1 MRRSNQPNANGVRL
15 DCANAKPSLPA
26 NRKTP
31 SPAPSS
37 LVLSEHSVLLS
48 NQWQVST
55 AFSSPLLNFSIF
67 YTN

>member
-1 MRRSNQPNANGVRL
+1 MRRLNQPNANGVRL

-26 NRKTP
+26 NRKIP
-31 SPAPSS
+31 LPAPSS
-37 LVLSEHSVLLS
+37 LVLNEHNVLLS

-55 AFSSPLLNFSIF
+55 AFFSPLFNFSIF